1 MLFWIF
7 IFLGILISTLDYTA
21 EILEATED
29 ACGDLFH
36 AKFHADSESGLK
48 FDLWGRS

>member
-1 MLFWIF
+1 MKSTVP
-7 IFLGILISTLDYTA
+7 FLKLPQLDYTS

-36 AKFHADSESGLK
+36 AEFCADSESGLK
-48 FDLWGRS
+48 FEF